1 MANAFTDTSSNSLG
15 GTVGAAGLVQKA
27 YDRLLEFALRSEPL
41 LRSVADKRPAR
52 QAIPGSTVVLQRYVD
67 LDAKT
72 STLTETT
79 DPDAVALTTPT
90 QVVITLNEYGNA
102 VLVTRALE
110 LFSLA
115 DVDPAIANIIAYNL
129 ADSIDQV
136 VSTTLSGGTNAIY
149 SGSATS
155 TATISAASTID
166 SADIRKAVAKLRANK
181 AKARRGSYYW
191 CGIHP
196 EVSHDLRAESGNLG
210 WNFAHINSDPA
221 VNNVWAGEIGDY
233 EGAFFVESSRL
244 PNEKAGADQSA
255 LPTAPAVSGVSG
267 AFTIVVANGAFGGRA
282 EVGDKISG
290 TNVGAS
296 AKITAI
302 SVGETNTTL
311 TVSVANSGTVGTNT
325 LTVTPVT
332 RVFDTI
338 LCGQQA
344 LAEAVAEEPHIVIGN
359 VTDKLMRFRPMGW
372 YGVLGFARYREE
384 ALYRIESGSSIAAL
398 QLIDSAGQAYQN
410 SLPFGVSSLGG
421 LMTEYIFTTPVVEEG
436 PAGSGRLF
444 HFYKL
449 NRGISIVLK
458 PTGGYEQVRYLQDS
472 DFDSYPAYYQGGYNY
487 TVDETTKAALI
498 AGGVGVTESN
508 FTAI

>member
-1 MANAFTDTSSNSLG
+1 MPNAFTDTSSTSLG

-72 STLTETT
+72 ATLTETT

-90 QVVITLNEYGNA
+90 SVTITLNEYGNA

-136 VSTTLSGGTNAIY
+136 VSTTLTGGTNVIY
-149 SGSATS
+149 SGSTATS
-155 TATISAASTID
+155 TATISAAATID

-244 PNEKAGADQSA
+244 PSAKAGADQTA
-255 LPTAPAVSGVSG
+255 LTTAAAVSGVSG
-267 AFTIVVANGAFGGRA
+267 AFTIVAANGAFGGRA

-302 SVGETNTTL
+302 SVGATNTTF
-311 TVSVANSGTVGTNT
+311 TVDVANSGTVGTNT

-384 ALYRIESGSSIAAL
+384 ALFRIETSSSIAAL
-398 QLIDSAGQAYQN
+398 
-410 SLPFGVSSLGG
+410 
-421 LMTEYIFTTPVVEEG
+421 
-436 PAGSGRLF
+436 
-444 HFYKL
+444 
-449 NRGISIVLK
+449 
-458 PTGGYEQVRYLQDS
+458 
-472 DFDSYPAYYQGGYNY
+472 
-487 TVDETTKAALI
+487 
-498 AGGVGVTESN
+498 
-508 FTAI
+508 